1 MRILDEG
8 TSASAEIV
16 AEHVAV
22 TDRPASGRALVR
34 LNMISSAD
42 GSSSVAGLSGGLGN
56 RDDHEVFA
64 ALRAAA
70 DAVVVGLGT
79 AVAEHYHPTPES
91 GPALYVVSETAEV
104 DAAAHLFE
112 SKHTTLVLPEGTDEP
127 SVPDATV
134 IRAGTGQFVDLAQLV
149 GRLAGKVVLAEGG
162 PTLAG
167 AMVADGLV
175 DEFFLTL
182 APRVVAGNAG
192 RVVHGGD
199 ADADPWELRHGFVDD
214 EGFLFLRYA
223 RPLAPD
229 S

>member
-8 TSASAEIV
+8 DLASHEVV
-16 AEHVAV
+16 AEHVAI

-42 GSSSVAGLSGGLGN
+42 GSSAVAGLSGGLGN
-56 RDDHEVFA
+56 RDDHAVFA

-79 AVAEHYHPTPES
+79 AIAEHYHPTPES
-91 GPALYVVSETAEV
+91 GPALYVVSETPDV
-104 DAAAHLFE
+104 SAAAHLFE
-112 SKHTTLVLPEGTDEP
+112 SKHTTLVLPEGADEP
-127 SVPDATV
+127 SVAAPV
-134 IRAGTGQFVDLAQLV
+134 IRAGPGPFVDLAELV
-149 GRLAGKVVLAEGG
+149 ARLAGKVVLAEGG

-182 APRVVAGNAG
+182 APRVVAGSAG
-192 RVVHGGD
+192 RVVHGGN
-199 ADADPWELRHGFVDD
+199 ADSHPWELRHGFVDD

>member
-8 TSASAEIV
+8 SSASAEVV
-16 AEHVAV
+16 AEHVEISE
-22 TDRPASGRALVR
+22 RPSSGRALVR

-42 GSSSVAGLSGGLGN
+42 GSSTVAGLSGGLGN

-79 AVAEHYHPTPES
+79 AVAEHYHPTAES
-91 GPALYVVSETAEV
+91 GPHLYLVSETPKV
-104 DAAAHLFE
+104 DAVAHLFE
-112 SKHTTLVLPEGTDEP
+112 AGRTTLVLPEGTDEP
-127 SVPDATV
+127 TVDAPV
-134 IRAGTGQFVDLAQLV
+134 IRAGPGPFVDLAKLV
-149 GRLAGKVVLAEGG
+149 ATLQCEVVLAEGG

-167 AMVADGLV
+167 AMVAEGLV

-182 APRVVAGNAG
+182 APRVVAGNGG
-192 RVVHGGD
+192 RIVHGGD
-199 ADADPWELRHGFVDD
+199 ADAHTWILRHGFVDD
-214 EGFLFLRYA
+214 EGFLFLRYS
-223 RPLAPD
+223 RPSLSA

>member
-8 TSASAEIV
+8 SSASAEVV
-16 AEHVAV
+16 AEHVAI
-22 TDRPASGRALVR
+22 TDRPSSGHALVR

-42 GSSSVAGLSGGLGN
+42 GSSAVAGLSGGLGN
-56 RDDHEVFA
+56 RDDHEVFG

-79 AVAEHYHPTPES
+79 AIAEHYHPTPES
-91 GPALYVVSETAEV
+91 GPALYIVSETPQV
-104 DAAAHLFE
+104 DAVSALFE
-112 SKHTTLVLPEGTDEP
+112 SGRATLVLPEGTDEP
-127 SVPDATV
+127 SVDAPV
-134 IRAGTGQFVDLAQLV
+134 IRAGPGPFVDLAKLV
-149 GRLAGKVVLAEGG
+149 AALAGKVVLAEGG

-167 AMVADGLV
+167 AMVADGLI

-182 APRVVAGNAG
+182 SPRVVAGNSG

-199 ADADPWELRHGFVDD
+199 ADATPWELRHGFVDD

-223 RPLAPD
+223 RPLAAG